1 LIPLLIVLAS
11 LYGATGAAAAFL
23 VASVVFAAVWTVI
36 VLRLRKEPGGIVSAA
51 PELVAPDPL
60 LP

>member
-1 LIPLLIVLAS
+1 
-11 LYGATGAAAAFL
+11 
-23 VASVVFAAVWTVI
+23 VI